1 MRRSLLVLLL
11 VSLASPAHAHQSSV
25 KYVDVTV
32 DGDIVDIAFTVAP
45 SDVTEPLGLPAD
57 AKPTVDAA
65 LASAPARYVQRWL
78 AVQLAEGAG
87 PPAPPSS
94 RACPAAAPTARP
106 DGDRKFVIVAWR
118 AACPARIER
127 VALDFHGFFAVDQRH
142 EAIVAVHAPG
152 QQVDPQIVRAA
163 APTLVARAG
172 ESASLL
178 AWIRFG
184 MDHIYTGTD
193 HIAFV
198 LALLLVVVLA
208 RGGPDWHARRP
219 LAALRATAAII
230 TSFTVAHS
238 ISLISAALGY
248 IALPSRFVE
257 SMIAASVLYTAVE
270 DIIRPDVRWRFIL
283 TFGFGLIHGLGFASQ
298 LQEQL
303 PPDHVVVPLVCF
315 NLGVEVGQLTI
326 VALAL
331 PLFLIF
337 ARLGADRYRRR
348 IMPAIAVVLGAIA
361 IKWLIERLWG
371 M

>member
-1 MRRSLLVLLL
+1 VRRSLLVLLL
-11 VSLASPAHAHQSSV
+11 VSIASPAHAHQSSV

-32 DGDIVDIAFTVAP
+32 DGDIVDVAFTVAP

-65 LASAPARYVQRWL
+65 LAPAAARYVQHWL
-78 AVQLAEGAG
+78 AVQLATGAG
-87 PPAPPSS
+87 CS
-94 RACPAAAPTARP
+94 AAAPTARP
-106 DGDRKFVIVAWR
+106 DGDHKFVIVSWR
-118 AACPARIER
+118 ATCPARIER
-127 VALDFHGFFAVDQRH
+127 VQLDFHGFFAVDQRH

-270 DIIRPDVRWRFIL
+270 DIIRPDVRWRFLL

-331 PLFLIF
+331 PLFLIL

-348 IMPAIAVVLGAIA
+348 IMPAIAVVLGAVA